1 MSALTNKKIGWYIVK
16 IDDVDVNN
24 IMPSLGDYKYYD
36 LSNGNK
42 TELIKDIIN
51 AINAQN
57 QTAIFDITNQL

>member
-1 MSALTNKKIGWYIVK
+1 
-16 IDDVDVNN
+16 
-24 IMPSLGDYKYYD
+24 MPSLGDYKYYD

>member
-1 MSALTNKKIGWYIVK
+1 MSEKEIKSWIVLLFFTIMICIVK

-57 QTAIFDITNQL
+57 